1 MAEACILPDLFGP
14 HAGFMATREQLGTR
28 GGAFQA
34 DVALMV
40 RKAGGEVDVVSLQA
54 ARLSMFDAA
63 VPWREF
69 RWYRGQ
75 RHFSGSYWSATMQAP
90 VGYESRLEYANLLL
104 ADFDPRV
111 DWILSQPFLL
121 EGVDQGKRR
130 RHIPDYLI
138 VHADHTACVVD
149 VKPAE
154 KLIIPKVRDSL
165 SWSRRVIEP
174 HGWEYRVQSEPDEV
188 LLRNVQFLAG
198 YRRSFQVLDDE
209 VAAAL
214 GELRSP
220 MAVGEAVRAI
230 TPVVGGPRAA
240 RALVLH
246 LLWARRLSTDLTRLL
261 SATSIV
267 APA

>member
-1 MAEACILPDLFGP
+1 MAEACILPDRFDL
-14 HAGFMATREQLGTR
+14 HAGFMTEREQLGTR
-28 GGAFQA
+28 GGAFPA
-34 DVALMV
+34 DVGLMV
-40 RKAGGEVDVVSLQA
+40 RKAGGEVDVVPLQS
-54 ARLSMFDAA
+54 ARLSVRRR
-63 VPWREF
+63 VPWRDF

-75 RHFSGSYWSATMQAP
+75 RHFSGSYWSATMQAH

-121 EGVDQGKRR
+121 EGEDKGTRR

-138 VHADHTACVVD
+138 VHADHTVCVVD
-149 VKPAE
+149 VKPAA
-154 KLIIPKVRDSL
+154 KLTIPKVRDSL

-198 YRRSFQVLDDE
+198 YRRSL
-209 VAAAL
+209 
-214 GELRSP
+214 P
-220 MAVGEAVRAI
+220 VRRRRRHRRARRAEI
-230 TPVVGGPRAA
+230 AHGVRRGSARDPPVTGGLLAA

-246 LLWARRLSTDLTRLL
+246 LLWTRRLSTDLTRLL

-267 APA
+267 TRA